1 MRLLLTFIFLV
12 ISNTASALCNSG
24 VDENFGVFFAKFS
37 DEKKFSV
44 NRTLYPTYTLRHEY
58 GEKNGKEVH
67 TTVKTIISKHDDSAT
82 PTITE
87 ILRRNGMETKIKS
100 KDSTNALVNVY
111 KPDTDWLLSYH
122 FKLRSSCWY
131 LHHIEDHSL

>member
-1 MRLLLTFIFLV
+1 MRLLLTFLFLV
-12 ISNTASALCNSG
+12 ISNTSIALCNSG
-24 VDENFGVFFAKFS
+24 VDENFGIFLAKFS

-58 GEKNGKEVH
+58 GVENGKEVH
-67 TTVKTIISKHDDSAT
+67 STVKTIITKDDDSAT
-82 PTITE
+82 PTIAE
-87 ILRRNGMETKIKS
+87 ILRINSMETKVKS
-100 KDSTNALVNVY
+100 TNSTNAVVNVY

-122 FKLRSSCWY
+122 FKLRGSCWY